1 MNKSLNEYYCCLEQH
16 IPLRLKGPLSGER
29 GYFRLDNN
37 ILYGQVCGTETAVSP
52 DNAEDVSSDC
62 VLDAGIVHLPFD
74 ATEVLNNLRYEMYT
88 SSSVDWHPASSIVGR
103 SYYFL
108 RPLLPVGIRR
118 HLQKFRLNGWRRL
131 RFPHWPVDRT
141 VDNVME
147 YLLLLSLRASNEQE
161 IPFIWFWPNGASSC
175 AIMTHDVE
183 TTAGRDFCSTL
194 MDIND
199 EFRIK
204 ASFQVVP
211 EVRYGV
217 PESYLEG
224 IRGRG
229 FEVNVQDLNHDGHLF
244 RSQKEFLARVVKIN
258 EYRRQ
263 FKAEGFRSAVL
274 YRRQEWYGALDFS
287 YDMSVPN
294 VAHLDPQRGGCC
306 TVMPYFVG
314 NMVEL
319 PVTTTQDYSLF
330 HILESHSIE
339 QWKQQVELIMA
350 KHGLIS
356 FIIHPDYII
365 NREERATYE
374 MLLAYLEGL
383 KTERNVWMPLPRDA
397 ASWWRQRSKM
407 RLIEVNGTWQIQG
420 EGSERARIAFAS
432 EKNGKIVYS
441 FESTTQSSKSSD
453 VSSQSGLKYIRPH
466 AVCPGKLL
474 TSLDD

>member
-1 MNKSLNEYYCCLEQH
+1 MNKSLSDYYCCSEQYL
-16 IPLRLKGPLSGER
+16 PVCLKAPLSES
-29 GYFRLDNN
+29 GYFRFNNN
-37 ILYGQVCGTETAVSP
+37 ILYGQVCGAATAASP
-52 DNAEDVSSDC
+52 DNAHDVSSNC
-62 VLDAGIVHLPFD
+62 VLDAGTLHLPFD
-74 ATEVLNNLRYEMYT
+74 ATEVLNNLRCEMYT
-88 SSSVDWHPASSIVGR
+88 SSSADWHPASSLVGR
-103 SYYFL
+103 GYYFL
-108 RPLLPVGIRR
+108 RPLLPVSVRR
-118 HLQKFRLNGWRRL
+118 HLQKFRLNGWRHL

-147 YLLLLSLRASNEQE
+147 HLLLLSLKARHQE
-161 IPFIWFWPNGASSC
+161 EMPFIWFWPNGATSC
-175 AIMTHDVE
+175 AIVTHDVE
-183 TTAGRDFCSTL
+183 TTAGRDFCSNL
-194 MDIND
+194 MDIDD
-199 EFRIK
+199 EFGIK

-211 EVRYGV
+211 EVRYYV

-224 IRGRG
+224 IRRRG

-244 RSQKEFLARVVKIN
+244 RSKKEFLARVVKIN

-274 YRRQEWYGALDFS
+274 YRRQEWYDALDFS

-339 QWKQQVELIMA
+339 LWKQQTELIMA

-356 FIIHPDYII
+356 FIIHPDYIVD
-365 NREERATYE
+365 REERTTYE
-374 MLLAYLEGL
+374 MLLAYLQGL
-383 KTERNVWMPLPRDA
+383 KEERNLWMTLPRDA

-407 RLIEVNGTWQIQG
+407 RLIEVDGTWQIEG
-420 EGSERARIAFAS
+420 EGKEQARIAYAR
-432 EKNGKIVYS
+432 EKDGQLVYS
-441 FESTTQSSKSSD
+441 FQSAKEQL
-453 VSSQSGLKYIRPH
+453 VRRLGR
-466 AVCPGKLL
+466 G
-474 TSLDD
+474 